1 MQMWRLSVNSEQMI
15 EMLKLLSE
23 RFIITCFTDR
33 YDYIFTTR
41 LYPTD
46 RYINANHKT
55 FEGAFEIFITQ
66 ILEHVG
72 GKLKEEMLEIM
83 K

>member
-1 MQMWRLSVNSEQMI
+1 MTPKQITEL
-15 EMLKLLSE
+15 LKLLSKHL
-23 RFIITCFTDR
+23 IITFCSDMD
-33 YDYIFTTR
+33 DYIITTR

-55 FEGAFEIFITQ
+55 FEETFKLFCSELLKHTS
-66 ILEHVG
+66 
-72 GKLKEEMLEIM
+72 GKLHKEIEDIL